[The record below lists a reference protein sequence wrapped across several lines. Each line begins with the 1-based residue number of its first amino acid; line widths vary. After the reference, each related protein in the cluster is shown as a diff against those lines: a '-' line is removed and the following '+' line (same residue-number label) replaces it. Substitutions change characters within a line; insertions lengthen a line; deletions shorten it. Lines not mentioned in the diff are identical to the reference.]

1 MRKEDR
7 PKTLSKICWFTGGEE
22 KKKKHGFRRLK
33 KKVKEWGQEC
43 FCIIVLVPTI
53 FFIAFSSLRFSKGH

>member
-33 KKVKEWGQEC
+33 KKVKERGQEC
-43 FCIIVLVPTI
+43 FCISCLSQQ
-53 FFIAFSSLRFSKGH
+53 FSSLRFSKGH